1 MICLSKAD
9 EGAFRHL
16 SYNQSPRPLAA
27 EHTTRQDLNG
37 ISNLREHVA
46 SDQDDD
52 GGGGTLN
59 PAESDKKWYRQ
70 GRSPGPGDPASG
82 DAGRWFCGPSSRLMV
97 AVGGDGQRCPFSV
110 TSQACLA
117 RLWGWVTWTAS
128 VLLVSFAL
136 TAAMSI
142 YNGTGRDAAATL
154 INTVDPPSTSGPL
167 VKSQEPPVHSLQ
179 KRSTCA
185 SSSIS
190 GAVYNTGLHVG
201 ALLIVWFVSTLAC
214 AFPLLAKKFPGLHI
228 PQRFFFVVRHFG
240 TGVLIA
246 TAFVHLLPTA
256 FISLGDPCLG
266 DFWIKDYPAMPG
278 AIALASIFFVTVI
291 EMVFH
296 PARRCGSSP
305 SASSDQS
312 DEQSEK
318 DSDESTGPR
327 NGPVLMRDMAP
338 PRARSSS
345 VGHGLNRLP
354 TLSSVGPSQ
363 RDMETKR
370 AAESQQ
376 TDPETAESLSQ
387 PSSDLKLRKERLQCV
402 LLELGILFHSVFI
415 GMALSVSV
423 GNEFV
428 VLLIAIVFHQTFEGL
443 ALGSRIATVK
453 WPKSNKQPWLMAFAY
468 GCTTPIGQALG
479 IATHTLYTPDSEVG
493 LTVVGVMNSISAG
506 LLTFASLVEL
516 MSEDFLSDE
525 SWKYLRGR
533 KRVVACFLVFLGAFC
548 MSLVGAWA

>member
-1 MICLSKAD
+1 
-9 EGAFRHL
+9 
-16 SYNQSPRPLAA
+16 
-27 EHTTRQDLNG
+27 
-37 ISNLREHVA
+37 
-46 SDQDDD
+46 
-52 GGGGTLN
+52 
-59 PAESDKKWYRQ
+59 
-70 GRSPGPGDPASG
+70 
-82 DAGRWFCGPSSRLMV
+82 MV
-97 AVGGDGQRCPFSV
+97 AIGGDGQRCPFSV

-142 YNGTGRDAAATL
+142 YNGSGRDAAATP
-154 INTVDPPSTSGPL
+154 INTVDTPSTSAHL
-167 VKSQEPPVHSLQ
+167 VKSQESPVHGLE
-179 KRSTCA
+179 KRSTCG
-185 SSSIS
+185 SSSVS
-190 GAVYNTGLHVG
+190 GAVYNTALHVG

-296 PARRCGSSP
+296 PARRCSSAP

-312 DEQSEK
+312 DEQSDK
-318 DSDESTGPR
+318 DSDESTGPQ

-363 RDMETKR
+363 RDIETKR
-370 AAESQQ
+370 VTESEQP
-376 TDPETAESLSQ
+376 DPETAEFSSQ

-428 VLLIAIVFHQTFEGL
+428 VLLIAIIFHRTYLFWVHQ
-443 ALGSRIATVK
+443 SAT
-453 WPKSNKQPWLMAFAY
+453 
-468 GCTTPIGQALG
+468 
-479 IATHTLYTPDSEVG
+479 D
-493 LTVVGVMNSISAG
+493 
-506 LLTFASLVEL
+506 
-516 MSEDFLSDE
+516 
-525 SWKYLRGR
+525 
-533 KRVVACFLVFLGAFC
+533 
-548 MSLVGAWA
+548 